1 MLITYIKEG
10 TPAQIVLERG
20 SAMTRATFVIFWP
33 KLSSFIDWCCC
44 YTQVS
49 YTGSQEPLVLY
60 SDVSR
65 QKENIHCWR
74 IRKPKLHYLI
84 FLYSDVSRQKQN
96 IEWLLKNQ
104 KNHSLIIFFIFYSD
118 VWLQKEN
125 DTWMKNQKTKVSLF
139 FLYSDVSRQKEN
151 IHCWSRKSGRQW

>member
-1 MLITYIKEG
+1 MRITDIYVFFTAILITYIKG
-10 TPAQIVLERG
+10 VTPAQIVLERG

-74 IRKPKLHYLI
+74 IRKPKLH
-84 FLYSDVSRQKQN
+84 SM
-96 IEWLLKNQ
+96 E
-104 KNHSLIIFFIFYSD
+104 FFIQFWCSYFFFELIGPRDCGSMSID
-118 VWLQKEN
+118 FDYLVW
-125 DTWMKNQKTKVSLF
+125 F
-139 FLYSDVSRQKEN
+139 R
-151 IHCWSRKSGRQW
+151 R